1 MATQYM
7 TESRYPQM
15 QLPSGFSIVVDDV
28 DGDREDDLMAL
39 AEAPSPGLGAAADAA
54 ELVEEAQE
62 ALEALVSCE
71 CGSSHDRRGSRD
83 SRSGREPLDAQ
94 LCSERIRQIQVEAQ
108 SRKNEFAKLL
118 EEHAQVV
125 LRVKQMEQREL
136 QLQHTEDHPATQDHP
151 AKQDQARTSRN
162 DGGM

>member
-28 DGDREDDLMAL
+28 DGDREDELMAL
-39 AEAPSPGLGAAADAA
+39 ADAPGAVAEAA

-62 ALEALVSCE
+62 ALEALVPCE
-71 CGSSHDRRGSRD
+71 CGSSHERRGSRD

-94 LCSERIRQIQVEAQ
+94 LCSERIRRIQVEAQ

-125 LRVKQMEQREL
+125 LRVKQMEQREQ
-136 QLQHTEDHPATQDHP
+136 QLQHTEDHP